1 MGPAGGLTKPDR
13 ATKGMQPE
21 KELRADHEAIRR
33 AMRVLEGLT
42 AALWEGHGI
51 PDTDLRRLVDWTQE
65 LATRHHEGPKQATL
79 DVLRGLPD
87 APEPG
92 TVRELDEQHD
102 EVMDMFAGVRELV
115 DPATQGDTRARDRL
129 ATRAERFGEAMRELL
144 KREEEAYLNDLDS
157 SLPREQLDELADR
170 FEELAWGP
178 EERETI
184 ERNVDRLADRYEQ
197 YLGS

>member
-1 MGPAGGLTKPDR
+1 
-13 ATKGMQPE
+13 MQPE

-33 AMRVLEGLT
+33 AIRVLDGLT

-51 PDTDLRRLVDWTQE
+51 PDTDLGRLVDWTEE

-92 TVRELDEQHD
+92 TVREVDEQHD
-102 EVMDMFAGVRELV
+102 EVMEMLAEVDELV
-115 DPATQGDTRARDRL
+115 DPATQGDTRARDDL
-129 ATRAERFGEAMRELL
+129 AKGTERFGEAMRELL
-144 KREEEAYLNDLDS
+144 KREEDAYLNDLDS

-170 FEELAWGP
+170 FEELDWGP

-184 ERNVDRLADRYEQ
+184 ERNVDRLAERYEQ